1 MMMTGKYVSASETHV
16 LKDRMVRRKDFV
28 QKERTPPQYV
38 HEVIVAVQQK
48 NLNILEQTLIERS
61 NPSSPLYQQWL
72 NYEEV
77 TAITRN
83 PVSSNLVAEWLK
95 DNGAH
100 ITWSS
105 KQKEYIKASA
115 PIATWERMLH
125 TEFYQWVDESAEE
138 ENIYHTRSKDHS
150 VPAHLAP
157 HIHSIFNTSQAFPQI
172 SGRIRKP
179 IEIDDFKSQLRLRRE
194 KKTTNLDENLVTPA
208 ALRSIYDIP
217 VDLKGTRDQL
227 QGIFAAKDQ
236 NYAQN
241 DYDNFVD
248 EHGLDPDEILVKTT
262 GNITTCTFDLCAEG
276 NLDVQYMMAMGQNVP
291 TIYWYINET
300 LGDPF
305 LQFVLDL
312 VDEENPPQVNS
323 ISYVSFEHSLSD
335 ATVSSF
341 NTQAVKLGLMG
352 VTLTA
357 SSGDDGVANFL
368 CGKWIVPSIRQMIS
382 FNIVSSI
389 TVYFL
394 VSLPSCLG

>member
-1 MMMTGKYVSASETHV
+1 
-16 LKDRMVRRKDFV
+16 
-28 QKERTPPQYV
+28 
-38 HEVIVAVQQK
+38 
-48 NLNILEQTLIERS
+48 
-61 NPSSPLYQQWL
+61 
-72 NYEEV
+72 
-77 TAITRN
+77 
-83 PVSSNLVAEWLK
+83 
-95 DNGAH
+95 
-100 ITWSS
+100 
-105 KQKEYIKASA
+105 
-115 PIATWERMLH
+115 
-125 TEFYQWVDESAEE
+125 
-138 ENIYHTRSKDHS
+138 
-150 VPAHLAP
+150 
-157 HIHSIFNTSQAFPQI
+157 
-172 SGRIRKP
+172 
-179 IEIDDFKSQLRLRRE
+179 LRRE